1 MRVRFWGTRGSIS
14 KPGPTTVR
22 YGGNTSCVEVVAGDG
37 TLVVLDCGT
46 GAHALGE
53 ALLAR
58 GPRPLRGHVLIS
70 HTHWDHIQGLP
81 FFAPLFTPES
91 EWDIYG
97 PRGVHQQLK
106 DALRGQM
113 QYTYFPV
120 SLEDL
125 GATIRYHD
133 LVEGTF
139 TVGGIRVVAQYL
151 NHTALTLGYRLE
163 ADGVSLVYATDHEPH
178 SARLAGG
185 FTSLSPDVDRGDL
198 GHAAFLAGAD
208 LVIHDAQ
215 YTAAEYG
222 TRRGW
227 GHSTVEYVVDLVST
241 AGARRCC
248 LFHHDPGHD
257 DRTIDRLLELA
268 RQRPSATGARLE
280 VLAATEGQ
288 VIEVEV
294 LTTAAE
300 PARHSETLNAAR
312 PVPTWPDQGV
322 LVAVD
327 DAATASPLVDAV
339 RADGL
344 RLVKTGEAGE
354 VLPLCRRERPSLLLA
369 DRRPEHVALCR
380 AIRSDADPALRE
392 TPVCIVADAEDPV
405 RAADEAAAGV
415 TDWLIK
421 PFSRHYARTR
431 VRAWVMRAQCRWVPA
446 PLPSNEATRLVALR
460 RLGLLDTPE
469 EERFGRITRL
479 AQRLS
484 RAPIA
489 LITLVDADR
498 QWFKSRQG
506 LDVTETPRDAAIC
519 AYAILS
525 DESLVIRDTLADP
538 RFADNPLVVGFPRI
552 RFYAGHPLHAPDGHR
567 VGTLC
572 VIDHRPRELSA
583 ADLEALRDLATLAEA
598 ELRAAAQRAEADA
611 VTADR

>member
-139 TVGGIRVVAQYL
+139 TVGGVRVAAQYL

-208 LVIHDAQ
+208 LIIHDAQ
-215 YTAAEYG
+215 YSAAEYG
-222 TRRGW
+222 ARRGW
-227 GHSTVEYVVDLVST
+227 GHSTVEYVVDLAST

-257 DRTIDRLLELA
+257 DRAIDRLLELA

-280 VLAATEGQ
+280 VLAAAEGQ
-288 VIEVEV
+288 AIEVEA
-294 LTTAAE
+294 LTTAEE
-300 PARHSETLNAAR
+300 PARLSETLNAAR

-344 RLVKTGEAGE
+344 RLVRTCDAGE

-380 AIRSDADPALRE
+380 AIRSDADPALRD
-392 TPVCIVADAEDPV
+392 TPICIVADAEDPV
-405 RAADEAAAGV
+405 HTADEAAAGV

-479 AQRLS
+479 AQQLS

-506 LDVTETPRDAAIC
+506 LDVTGTPRDAAIC
-519 AYAILS
+519 AYAILN
-525 DESLVIRDTLADP
+525 DETLVVPDTLADP
-538 RFADNPLVVGFPRI
+538 RFGDNPLVVGSPRI

-598 ELRAAAQRAEADA
+598 ELRAQRAEADM